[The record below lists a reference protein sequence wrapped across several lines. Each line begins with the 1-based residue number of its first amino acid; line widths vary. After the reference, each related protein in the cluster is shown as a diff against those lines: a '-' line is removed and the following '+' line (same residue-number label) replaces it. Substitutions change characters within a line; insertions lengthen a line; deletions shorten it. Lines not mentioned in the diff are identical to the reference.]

1 VRSALARSAT
11 AAVFALL
18 LAGCASAPVVEV
30 PVPPRDVAVVPPA
43 AEPAL
48 HIGQQLF
55 DTAALQLGAPYR
67 LGGAGPDSF
76 DCSGLVLFSHARLG
90 IDVPRTAAAQRA
102 AARPVP
108 LDELRV
114 GDLLFFRMRG
124 DAVDHVGIYDG
135 AGFFL
140 HAPGRSRGIERARF
154 ELPWYRER
162 FVSAG
167 RFWSDAAA
175 ATPAR

>member
-1 VRSALARSAT
+1 MNGAFARGAP
-11 AAVFALL
+11 AVVLALL
-18 LAGCASAPVVEV
+18 LAGCASAPVVEL
-30 PVPPRDVAVVPPA
+30 PEPPA
-43 AEPAL
+43 GDAVLPPSAAHSL

-67 LGGAGPDSF
+67 LGGEGPDAF
-76 DCSGLVLFSHARLG
+76 DCSGLVLFSHSRLG
-90 IDVPRTAAAQRA
+90 IRVPRTAAAQREA
-102 AARPVP
+102 AQPVRR
-108 LDELRV
+108 EALRA

-140 HAPGRSRGIERARF
+140 HAPGRGRGIERARF

-162 FVSAG
+162 FVGAG
-167 RFWSDAAA
+167 RFWIDAAA
-175 ATPAR
+175 SSDAR

>member
-1 VRSALARSAT
+1 VRGALARSAP
-11 AAVFALL
+11 AAVFSLL
-18 LAGCASAPVVEV
+18 LAACASAPMVEV
-30 PVPPRDVAVVPPA
+30 PAPPRDAAVVPPA
-43 AEPAL
+43 AVPAL

-67 LGGAGPDSF
+67 FGGAGPEAF
-76 DCSGLVLFSHARLG
+76 DCSGLVLFSHARFG

-102 AARPVP
+102 AAQPVP
-108 LDELRV
+108 LEELRV

-124 DAVDHVGIYDG
+124 DDVDHVGIYDG

-140 HAPGRSRGIERARF
+140 HAPGRGRGIERARF

-167 RFWSDAAA
+167 RFWRDAAA
-175 ATPAR
+175 ASHAR